1 LKVRHQYEGSL
12 VSELKK
18 KGWSNKLNVNT
29 TRQARGF
36 QFFNI
41 TLSLSEEG
49 GENIEE
55 ILTLVFQYIN
65 LLKKE
70 KTQKWIFDE
79 FNSLGIITEI
89 YIYLFEYLF
98 WLIKFFSNNSGQIS
112 FLFKNQLEP
121 IDYVKSIS
129 ANMQFYAIEDVLSAD
144 FYQTKFDPEAIE
156 NILEH
161 LTPEKM
167 KVKVISKKY
176 QAEYKKMTLR
186 KKTLESLNECG
197 LNEAFKLPEKN
208 PFIPSDLTL
217 VEHEKI
223 SKFPRL
229 VHLTT
234 LSRLWY
240 KEDSRFNLPKA
251 YIKFEIRFVY

>member
-1 LKVRHQYEGSL
+1 MKVRHQYEGSL

-89 YIYLFEYLF
+89 YIYLFEYLV
-98 WLIKFFSNNSGQIS
+98 LANQII
-112 FLFKNQLEP
+112 FK
-121 IDYVKSIS
+121 
-129 ANMQFYAIEDVLSAD
+129 
-144 FYQTKFDPEAIE
+144 
-156 NILEH
+156 
-161 LTPEKM
+161 
-167 KVKVISKKY
+167 
-176 QAEYKKMTLR
+176 
-186 KKTLESLNECG
+186 
-197 LNEAFKLPEKN
+197 
-208 PFIPSDLTL
+208 
-217 VEHEKI
+217 
-223 SKFPRL
+223 
-229 VHLTT
+229 
-234 LSRLWY
+234 
-240 KEDSRFNLPKA
+240 
-251 YIKFEIRFVY
+251 